1 MDAPAPTPTTET
13 PSVAPEA
20 APTESAPSTSEAQGG
35 TGDQAP
41 QETQAKETVTP
52 EREVIE
58 QVADATINDPIF
70 QQEGDYKGVNY
81 QAVVGELP
89 DDAKK
94 LVHNLRSSFTRKTQ
108 ELAEQRKMMAAA
120 KSDLDAQRAALFESN
135 FFKDVSEKADKKVDN
150 FDPYDT
156 KSFESRIQQEVAQRM
171 KEMLEPLR
179 QQNETAQRQQRLD
192 SFKSEH
198 PDLESMKGD
207 VAKVLMAND
216 HMNLEQ
222 AYWQVKG
229 QLLHKQEQTQ
239 SAELKQ
245 YKSAAKAA
253 GLKVGG
259 ASRGR
264 GTGVPQYVLDQ
275 DDPVA
280 IYNWLK
286 SNKAR

>member
-1 MDAPAPTPTTET
+1 MESQTSTQEA
-13 PSVAPEA
+13 PSVT
-20 APTESAPSTSEAQGG
+20 PTESAPSTE
-35 TGDQAP
+35 QAAP
-41 QETQAKETVTP
+41 SPETEGKQETQSTEAAP
-52 EREVIE
+52 AEREVIE
-58 QVADATINDPIF
+58 QVSDATINDPIF
-70 QQEGDYKGVNY
+70 QQESDYKGVNY
-81 QAVVGELP
+81 QEVVGALP

-108 ELAEQRKMMAAA
+108 ELAEDRKSLAAA
-120 KSDLDAQRAALFESN
+120 RSALDAQRATLIESS
-135 FFKDVSEKADKKVDN
+135 FFKDVSEKAEQKVEN
-150 FDPYDT
+150 FDPYDN
-156 KSFESRIQQEVAQRM
+156 KSVEARIKQEVAIRM
-171 KEMLEPLR
+171 KEMLEPIR
-179 QQNETAQRQQRLD
+179 QANETQQRQSRLD
-192 SFKSEH
+192 SFKSDH
-198 PDLESMKGD
+198 PDLEGMKGD
-207 VAKVLMAND
+207 VAKVLMANE
-216 HMNLEQ
+216 HLNLEQ

-229 QLLHKQEQTQ
+229 QQLHKQEQTQ

-264 GTGVPQYVLDQ
+264 GSGVPQYVLDQ

>member
-1 MDAPAPTPTTET
+1 MESPTPATTEAQ
-13 PSVAPEA
+13 SVT
-20 APTESAPSTSEAQGG
+20 PTESAPSTEQTAPSPDTEGKQEAQS
-35 TGDQAP
+35 TEAAP
-41 QETQAKETVTP
+41 A

-58 QVADATINDPIF
+58 QVSDATINDPIF
-70 QQEGDYKGVNY
+70 QQESDYKGVNY
-81 QAVVGELP
+81 QEVVGALP

-108 ELAEQRKMMAAA
+108 ELAQDRKALAAA
-120 KSDLDAQRAALFESN
+120 RSALDAQRATLIESD
-135 FFKDVSEKADKKVDN
+135 FFKDVSEKASKKVEN

-156 KSFESRIQQEVAQRM
+156 KSFESRIEQEVATRI
-171 KEMLEPLR
+171 KEMMEPLR
-179 QQNETAQRQQRLD
+179 QANEQQQRQHRLD
-192 SFKSEH
+192 SFKSDH
-198 PDLESMKGD
+198 PDLEGMKGD
-207 VAKVLMAND
+207 VAQVLMANK
-216 HMNLEQ
+216 HLNLEQ

-229 QLLHKQEQTQ
+229 QQLHKQEETQ

-264 GTGVPQYVLDQ
+264 GSGVPQYVLDQ